1 MKTSIRSGERYF
13 GVEFTP
19 DGRLVVA
26 ERTPGRPAASS
37 EFPSGKPGVQ
47 ALRDHIEHE
56 REHAHVCIKACG
68 AAALGLVTALAAVPG
83 LEVTLVPAQ
92 ALRGPTLVRS
102 AQDTAAQLARLA
114 ERLF

>member
-1 MKTSIRSGERYF
+1 MKTSIRSGERYV
-13 GVEFTP
+13 GVEIRP
-19 DGRLVVA
+19 DGRFVVA
-26 ERTPGRPAASS
+26 ERMQGRPAAAA
-37 EFPSGKPGVQ
+37 EFPAGRSGAQ

-68 AAALGLVTALAAVPG
+68 AAALGFATALAPVPR

-92 ALRGPTLVRS
+92 ALRSPTLVRS
-102 AQDTAAQLARLA
+102 AEDTAAQLARLA